1 MLEQL
6 IAPISGLLGK
16 FIEDKDQK
24 NALAHEIATLAQKE
38 AHKNAALQLEVN
50 RTEAAHKSLFVAG
63 WRPFIGWVCGIGL
76 LYSVLISPILA
87 IWLVMPAIDSDL
99 LMPTMT
105 GMLAVAAGL
114 SIIWTLIRIWETKTV
129 RKLFKRGE

>member
-6 IAPISGLLGK
+6 IGPISGLLGK
-16 FIEDKDQK
+16 FVEDKDQK

-50 RTEAAHKSLFVAG
+50 RAEAAHKSLFVAG
-63 WRPFIGWVCGIGL
+63 WRPFIGWCCGLGL
-76 LYSVLISPILA
+76 LYSVLLSPLLD
-87 IWLVMPAIDSDL
+87 IWFEMPVIDSSI

-105 GMLAVAAGL
+105 GMLGL
-114 SIIWTLIRIWETKTV
+114 GALRSYEKVKGVSREK
-129 RKLFKRGE
+129 

>member
-50 RTEAAHKSLFVAG
+50 KVEAAHKSLFVAG
-63 WRPFIGWVCGIGL
+63 WRPFIGWVSGIGL

-99 LMPTMT
+99 LMPTLG
-105 GMLAVAAGL
+105 GMLGL
-114 SIIWTLIRIWETKTV
+114 GAMRSYEKVKGVSREK
-129 RKLFKRGE
+129 

>member
-6 IAPISGLLGK
+6 IAPIAGLLGK

-50 RTEAAHKSLFVAG
+50 KAEAAHKSLFVAG
-63 WRPFIGWVCGIGL
+63 WRPFIGWVSGIGL

-99 LMPTMT
+99 LMPTLG
-105 GMLAVAAGL
+105 GMLGL
-114 SIIWTLIRIWETKTV
+114 GAMRSYEKVKGVSREK
-129 RKLFKRGE
+129 

>member
-63 WRPFIGWVCGIGL
+63 WRPFIGWVTGIGL

-105 GMLAVAAGL
+105 GMLGL
-114 SIIWTLIRIWETKTV
+114 GAMRSYEKVKGVSREK
-129 RKLFKRGE
+129 

>member
-6 IAPISGLLGK
+6 IGPITGLLGK
-16 FIEDKDQK
+16 FVEDKDQK

-50 RTEAAHKSLFVAG
+50 RAEAAHKSLFVAG
-63 WRPFIGWVCGIGL
+63 WRPFIGWCCGLGL
-76 LYSVLISPILA
+76 LYSVLLA
-87 IWLVMPAIDSDL
+87 PLLDIWFEMPVIDSSI

-105 GMLAVAAGL
+105 GMLGL
-114 SIIWTLIRIWETKTV
+114 GALRSYEKVKGVSREK
-129 RKLFKRGE
+129 

>member
-6 IAPISGLLGK
+6 IGPITGLLGK
-16 FIEDKDQK
+16 FVEDKDQK

-50 RTEAAHKSLFVAG
+50 KAEAAHKSLFVAG
-63 WRPFIGWVCGIGL
+63 WRPFIGWCCGLGL
-76 LYSVLISPILA
+76 LYSVLLA
-87 IWLVMPAIDSDL
+87 PLLDIWFEMPVIDSSI

-105 GMLAVAAGL
+105 GMLGL
-114 SIIWTLIRIWETKTV
+114 GALRSYEKVKGVSREK
-129 RKLFKRGE
+129 

>member
-50 RTEAAHKSLFVAG
+50 KAEAAHKSLFVAG

-99 LMPTMT
+99 LMPTLG
-105 GMLAVAAGL
+105 GMLGL
-114 SIIWTLIRIWETKTV
+114 GAMRSYEKVKGVSREK
-129 RKLFKRGE
+129 

>member
-6 IAPISGLLGK
+6 IGPITGLLGK
-16 FIEDKDQK
+16 FVEDKDQK

-50 RTEAAHKSLFVAG
+50 KTEAAHKSLFVAG
-63 WRPFIGWVCGIGL
+63 WRPFIGWCCGLGL
-76 LYSVLISPILA
+76 LYSVLLSPLLD
-87 IWLVMPAIDSDL
+87 IWFEMPVIDSSL

-105 GMLAVAAGL
+105 GMLGL
-114 SIIWTLIRIWETKTV
+114 GALRSYEKVKGVSREK
-129 RKLFKRGE
+129 